1 MTSEPRTQWLCE
13 IRGFLGKWT
22 LETNQGWHRGSSWS
36 CFLSGLTKIFSGW
49 FHIRIDPCEIFS
61 GKNIP
66 VKYLL
71 AKNIFWLISYLD
83 WSLWRCD
90 TTNSGHIGIGEFQEL
105 CQEFGIE
112 EVTVVL
118 IFNANSGVHS
128 KRFCTCTK
136 LTHPKFQTVF
146 SSFEKKFDIKHWEG
160 VKLSHDQA
168 MAGMLFTPDKKVFHL
183 GQKSE
188 QVNLLCVMK
197 FSTVVERWTS

>member
-13 IRGFLGKWT
+13 TRGFLRRIKDGTGAPAGAAFWAVWQKY
-22 LETNQGWHRGSSWS
+22 
-36 CFLSGLTKIFSGW
+36 FPADFIFGLIL
-49 FHIRIDPCEIFS
+49 
-61 GKNIP
+61 
-66 VKYLL
+66 VKYFL
-71 AKNIFWLISYLD
+71 AKISLWNIFQLISYSD

-128 KRFCTCTK
+128 KRLCTYTK
-136 LTHPKFQTVF
+136 FTHPKFQTVF